1 MSVYEEHDAERTVPL
16 LEVFNQTT
24 NLLNF
29 NILRI
34 RCHRYMPFEHP
45 SIWMKKPSVAS
56 TAKES
61 SPDHATNKIHCIIPP
76 RSPKQTAYDR
86 RDNSDKK
93 RRPNEP

>member
-1 MSVYEEHDAERTVPL
+1 MSVYEEHDAERTAPL

-29 NILRI
+29 NILPI

-45 SIWMKKPSVAS
+45 SIWMKKPFVAS

-61 SPDHATNKIHCIIPP
+61 SPDHATNKIHCIISP
-76 RSPKQTAYDR
+76 RSPKQIAYDR